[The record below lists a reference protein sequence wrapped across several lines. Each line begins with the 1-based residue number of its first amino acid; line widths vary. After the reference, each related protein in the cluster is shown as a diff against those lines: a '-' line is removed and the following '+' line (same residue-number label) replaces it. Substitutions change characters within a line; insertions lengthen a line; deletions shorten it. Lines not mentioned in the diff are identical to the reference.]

1 MKNTRFASRQ
11 KSEKLEFSRMANTR
25 FSDWAA
31 DGSSPALSRR
41 RGGPALRVQDARP
54 QQRRES
60 PRRRRYGCALLLFC
74 EELLS
79 LHRVQV
85 ESTRGLT
92 VLTDHAGPTA
102 AFTRASRSPSSRSTP
117 GNFFL
122 KKKFHCARVRGAGER
137 LFCNCLTLSSRFL
150 CSMCLFVRSSCPP
163 PPGPKG
169 ERSAKGASWRE
180 PKGA

>member
-1 MKNTRFASRQ
+1 MWPWSNKRVLW
-11 KSEKLEFSRMANTR
+11 EKLEFSRMANTR

-79 LHRVQV
+79 LHRVQA

-117 GNFFL
+117 GKLFSDHPTHPACTGPPHAT
-122 KKKFHCARVRGAGER
+122 KARTRKGTAADVQQ
-137 LFCNCLTLSSRFL
+137 
-150 CSMCLFVRSSCPP
+150 
-163 PPGPKG
+163 PGYSNSTSQNHI
-169 ERSAKGASWRE
+169 EF
-180 PKGA
+180 

>member
-1 MKNTRFASRQ
+1 MAS
-11 KSEKLEFSRMANTR
+11 TR

-92 VLTDHAGPTA
+92 VLADHAATA
-102 AFTRASRSPSSRSTP
+102 NGGVHTRVKVTKRSTP
-117 GNFFL
+117 GNFFKNNRL
-122 KKKFHCARVRGAGER
+122 ANRQTIVFGHTFGELDAHEPCARQEKEEDQAGLAARGEGTR
-137 LFCNCLTLSSRFL
+137 
-150 CSMCLFVRSSCPP
+150 
-163 PPGPKG
+163 
-169 ERSAKGASWRE
+169 
-180 PKGA
+180 

>member
-92 VLTDHAGPTA
+92 VLTDHAATA
-102 AFTRASRSPSSRSTP
+102 NGGVHTRVKVTKRSTP

-122 KKKFHCARVRGAGER
+122 STPPTLHVLGRRTPPKPEPVRGRPRTGSS
-137 LFCNCLTLSSRFL
+137 LVTLT
-150 CSMCLFVRSSCPP
+150 PQ
-163 PPGPKG
+163 
-169 ERSAKGASWRE
+169 A
-180 PKGA
+180 